1 MRTANEQFNLSCKKC
16 LPAPEEE
23 PRFSVSQPCA
33 DRLRRRQPKKH
44 GAIGRGQQT
53 RGLFFIIGL

>member
-23 PRFSVSQPCA
+23 LRFSSSQPNGG
-33 DRLRRRQPKKH
+33 RLKGQPPTKH